1 MTSKPDS
8 CLGCPWYDISQG
20 YAAGVGPSSAALVI
34 VAESLGQNEVQ
45 QGIPLVGWSGQQ
57 VNRLLTNHGVK
68 RQEVYC
74 DNVIRCQPP
83 ASSGKTK
90 RSEKIP
96 KKIIQFCTERHL
108 KPALALIKPN
118 AILALGDY
126 SLRFLTEKKGISK
139 WRGSILNT
147 SYGKVI
153 PTYHPSWLVHGEAA
167 HVMWPFVDF
176 DFGRA
181 IEESK
186 TAEYIGTEE
195 NFNIEPSIKE
205 IELFVEEVKS
215 EGAVSVDIETSGGT
229 WWTTVP
235 LCIGMYL
242 LKSKKAMCIPIL
254 GYRGEYVW
262 NSEELEKVIAFVSD
276 ILSSEEIRKIFQNGV
291 YDIQVLESIG
301 F

>member
-1 MTSKPDS
+1 LTSKPTS
-8 CLGCPWYDISQG
+8 CSGCPWETVSQG
-20 YAAGVGPSSAALVI
+20 YAAGTGPSSAKLVI
-34 VAESLGQNEVQ
+34 VAESLGANEVQ

-57 VNRLLTNHGVK
+57 VNRLLVNHGMK
-68 RQEVYC
+68 RSEVYC
-74 DNVIRCQPP
+74 DNVVRCQPP
-83 ASSGKTK
+83 PSSGKTK

-96 KKIIQFCTERHL
+96 KKVIQFCTERHL
-108 KPALALIKPN
+108 KPALALVKPN
-118 AILALGDY
+118 TILALGDY

-147 SYGKVI
+147 PYGKVV
-153 PTYHPSWLVHGEAA
+153 PTYHPSWLARGKSA

-186 TAEYIGTEE
+186 TADYAGVEE
-195 NFNIEPSIKE
+195 NFNIEPSLEE

-235 LCIGMYL
+235 LCVGMYL
-242 LKSKKAMCIPIL
+242 LKSKKAMSIPIL

-262 NSEELEKVIAFVSD
+262 SRKELERIIALCCE
-276 ILSSEEIRKIFQNGV
+276 ILQRESVKKIFQNGV